1 MGHEKI
7 KVYRWEYGK
16 ILEKEI
22 NKSDLKSTVGWK
34 AEPEE
39 AMLVQLKNK
48 KSILENDITSMCDN
62 IDSIMLLEDDLI
74 QLNIKRTD
82 IPQENNFGLSKSS
95 IESLLS
101 KLNLLLERSE

>member
-1 MGHEKI
+1 MSKI
-7 KVYRWEYGK
+7 KVYRWEHGK
-16 ILEKEI
+16 ILKKEI

-34 AEPEE
+34 ADPEE

-48 KSILENDITSMCDN
+48 KSILENDISSMCDN
-62 IDSIMLLEDDLI
+62 IDNIILLEDYLVK
-74 QLNIKRTD
+74 LNIKRTN

-95 IESLLS
+95 IKELVF